1 MWILFA
7 IGSAFF
13 AGLTSILAKCGLKN
27 IDSTVATA
35 LRTVVVLVFVWVM
48 VLIAGSGPT
57 IGSIEGK
64 TWLFLIL
71 SGLCTGASWLC
82 YYKAL
87 KLGDVNKVVPID
99 KSSTVITI
107 ILAAIFLGEFLSVP
121 GVIGT
126 VLIGAGTILMIEKK
140 DVETMSEGNSSWLL
154 FAIGSAV
161 FAALTSIL
169 GKIGIEDVESN
180 LGTAIRTVVV
190 LGMSWMMVFVMK
202 KQKQVREVE
211 RRDAGFLVLSGLA
224 TGASWLCFFKALQ
237 DGPASVVVPIDKLS
251 ILVTIIFSFIVFR
264 ETLSKKSAVGLI
276 GIIAGTMMLLL

>member
-169 GKIGIEDVESN
+169 GKIGIENVESN

-237 DGPASVVVPIDKLS
+237 DGPASIVVPIDKLS
-251 ILVTIIFSFIVFR
+251 ILVTILFSFIVFR
-264 ETLSKKSAVGLI
+264 ETLNSKSAAGLI
-276 GIIAGTMMLLL
+276 GIVAGTMMLLI